1 MPESLDTST
10 QILKALGRVYSIR
23 KQQVPRLKGSPEA
36 VRSPRRSPSVH
47 WDHSAQRSPTVQVLG
62 TPRGWVPEESGS
74 KKNTT
79 KEMADW
85 NRSCKLTRDLQQA
98 LLDLDSECGSGN

>member
-1 MPESLDTST
+1 M
-10 QILKALGRVYSIR
+10 
-23 KQQVPRLKGSPEA
+23 PRLKGSPEA
-36 VRSPRRSPSVH
+36 VRSPSVH
-47 WDHSAQRSPTVQVLG
+47 WEHSAPQRSPTVHVLG
-62 TPRGWVPEESGS
+62 TPRGWMPVESPS